1 MARSV
6 IRVGLVL
13 LAVCLLAGPALA
25 ASDPRTEKAREHY
38 LQGDAFYKLDRY
50 ANALGE
56 YEQAYLAKPDPSFL
70 YNIAQCHRL
79 MGDKAEAVKFYRR
92 YLKDAPAAP
101 NREVAEKHIKDL
113 EAALAAPGAAAA
125 SPAAPQPAGSGA
137 AMPVVAGGAPI
148 RPVATGAPMPPPGSA
163 APPATTL
170 ALAAPPP
177 SNAPSGGTLAAAPQG
192 SRQDDQQPI
201 YAKWWFWT
209 GVGVVV
215 VGGLLLALSANKSDP
230 SCPAGRTCQ

>member
-6 IRVGLVL
+6 IRAGVVL
-13 LAVCLLAGPALA
+13 LAACLSAAPAGA

-50 ANALGE
+50 ANALQE

-79 MGDKAEAVKFYRR
+79 MGDKAEAIKFYRR
-92 YLKDAPAAP
+92 YLKDAPTAS

-113 EAALAAPGAAAA
+113 AAARAAPATPPAAAPAGAPIPPPA
-125 SPAAPQPAGSGA
+125 SAAPMPAPVVAA
-137 AMPVVAGGAPI
+137 AMPAP
-148 RPVATGAPMPPPGSA
+148 RPA
-163 APPATTL
+163 APPATNL

-177 SNAPSGGTLAAAPQG
+177 APSDAPSGGTLAAAPQG
-192 SRQDDQQPI
+192 SRQDENQPI
-201 YAKWWFWT
+201 YTKWWFWT

-230 SCPAGRTCQ
+230 SCPAGRMCQ

>member
-6 IRVGLVL
+6 FRAGLLL
-13 LAVCLLAGPALA
+13 LAVCLSSTA
-25 ASDPRTEKAREHY
+25 ARAANDPRTEKAREHY

-50 ANALGE
+50 ANALQE

-79 MGDKAEAVKFYRR
+79 MGDKAEALKFYRR

-101 NREVAEKHIKDL
+101 NREVAEKHNKDL
-113 EAALAAPGAAAA
+113 EAALAAGTPTPAPA
-125 SPAAPQPAGSGA
+125 SPPAAPAPAGSPMPPPA
-137 AMPVVAGGAPI
+137 A
-148 RPVATGAPMPPPGSA
+148 GAPMPAPRPA
-163 APPATTL
+163 APPATNL

-177 SNAPSGGTLAAAPQG
+177 SASDAPSGGTLAAAPQG
-192 SRQDDQQPI
+192 SRKDDNQPI

-209 GVGVVV
+209 GVGAVV
-215 VGGLLLALSANKSDP
+215 VGGVLLALSANKSDP
-230 SCPAGRTCQ
+230 SCPAGRSCQ

>member
-6 IRVGLVL
+6 FRAGLLL
-13 LAVCLLAGPALA
+13 LAVCLSSTA
-25 ASDPRTEKAREHY
+25 ARAANDPRTEKAREHY

-50 ANALGE
+50 ANALQE

-79 MGDKAEAVKFYRR
+79 MGDKAEALKFYRR

-113 EAALAAPGAAAA
+113 EAALAAGTPTPAPA
-125 SPAAPQPAGSGA
+125 SPPAAPAPA
-137 AMPVVAGGAPI
+137 
-148 RPVATGAPMPPPGSA
+148 GAPMPPPAAAGAPMPPPRPA
-163 APPATTL
+163 APPATNL

-177 SNAPSGGTLAAAPQG
+177 SATDAPSGGTLAAAPQG
-192 SRQDDQQPI
+192 SRRGDDQPI

-209 GVGVVV
+209 GVGAVV
-215 VGGLLLALSANKSDP
+215 VGGLLLAISAKKSDP
-230 SCPAGRTCQ
+230 SCPAGWNCQ